1 MASAV
6 AFTTGALGSSAEAVV
21 IRRMGTTAATIQA
34 ICFFIVNRLVS
45 RNFMASQCLTILI
58 KPSLLK
64 KKIFHHFA
72 MNISETVIAAL
83 KAVGEFLMV
92 KAKKMHPSSL

>member
-1 MASAV
+1 
-6 AFTTGALGSSAEAVV
+6 
-21 IRRMGTTAATIQA
+21 
-34 ICFFIVNRLVS
+34 
-45 RNFMASQCLTILI
+45 MASQCLTILI
-58 KPSLLK
+58 KPSRLK

-92 KAKKMHPSSL
+92 KPKKMHPSSL